1 MDRKE
6 KNTLRRRFWRSYIS
20 SVISIALVLFI
31 AGLFAILL
39 LSARKVSAYF
49 KENVKLSV
57 MLSDKA
63 TPSQAEQFAQNLAQM
78 PQVASSELI
87 TQERGTQEMKDFLG
101 EDFLDVF
108 ESNPIPASVD
118 LQLKNEYFQP
128 DSIARLKEILCEDPL
143 VDDIKYEEGL
153 ISAINRN
160 LRRVGIIFAFFV
172 GLLALISIVL
182 VNNTVRLNIF
192 SRRFSIRTM
201 QLVGATRSFIQRPF
215 LGNAVLQGALSA
227 LIAAAGLFAFLSVA
241 KRQIPQLWSIIGTES
256 FLYCGLGLLLLG
268 IMLCYFCTL
277 ATVRRMTSM
286 SEDRMYNY

>member
-108 ESNPIPASVD
+108 ESNPIPATVEKRVFPAGQYRPS
-118 LQLKNEYFQP
+118 
-128 DSIARLKEILCEDPL
+128 
-143 VDDIKYEEGL
+143 EGD
-153 ISAINRN
+153 
-160 LRRVGIIFAFFV
+160 FV
-172 GLLALISIVL
+172 RGSSGG
-182 VNNTVRLNIF
+182 RH
-192 SRRFSIRTM
+192 
-201 QLVGATRSFIQRPF
+201 
-215 LGNAVLQGALSA
+215 
-227 LIAAAGLFAFLSVA
+227 
-241 KRQIPQLWSIIGTES
+241 
-256 FLYCGLGLLLLG
+256 
-268 IMLCYFCTL
+268 
-277 ATVRRMTSM
+277 
-286 SEDRMYNY
+286 